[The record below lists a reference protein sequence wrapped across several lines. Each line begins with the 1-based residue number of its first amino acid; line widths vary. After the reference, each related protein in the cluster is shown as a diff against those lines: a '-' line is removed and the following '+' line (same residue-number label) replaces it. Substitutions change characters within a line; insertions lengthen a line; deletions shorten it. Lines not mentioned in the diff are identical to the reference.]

1 MAANRE
7 KNLADS
13 NAIITARIREEE
25 RRHYTLAE
33 KDLLQGFNQRELETF
48 RNALVCLSFS
58 RGEQV
63 IREGEETRDQ
73 YILTRGLVSVKI
85 HLPASNRHK
94 RLFTFSAGVVFGEM
108 ALLDGSPRSAQV
120 VAEEDSE
127 VYRLSYDRFGKLC
140 RENSGVAIKLL
151 KNIAMVLSHRL
162 RVRSDEV
169 RMLEDG

>member
-1 MAANRE
+1 LAANRE

-13 NAIITARIREEE
+13 NAIITARISEEE

-33 KDLLQGFNQRELETF
+33 TDLLQGFNQRELETF

-63 IREGEETRDQ
+63 IREGEETRDL

-151 KNIAMVLSHRL
+151 QNIAMVLSHRL